1 MSAQAL
7 RCHLP
12 QHVPYIGRPVPHAH
26 VHRHVQALRLEQVGN
41 TLHLL
46 ECQVI
51 KGRKSPKLGIMGGD
65 LRHTRLGCWVLT
77 HNALDKTRGLIPW
90 AGFTPA
96 AAPWRGTTKSDE

>member
-1 MSAQAL
+1 M
-7 RCHLP
+7 
-12 QHVPYIGRPVPHAH
+12 
-26 VHRHVQALRLEQVGN
+26 QALRLEQVGN

-96 AAPWRGTTKSDE
+96 AAPWRGTTKSNA

>member
-1 MSAQAL
+1 MT
-7 RCHLP
+7 
-12 QHVPYIGRPVPHAH
+12 HAH
-26 VHRHVQALRLEQVGN
+26 VHRHMQALRLEQVGN